1 MFSAADHTFMSHA
14 LQLAEKGLY
23 STTPN
28 PRVGCVIVQNE
39 HIIASGW
46 HKKSGHP
53 HAEIYALK
61 MAGEAARD
69 ATAYVTLEPC
79 NHYGL
84 TPPCARALI
93 EAGIAKVNIA
103 MEDPNP
109 IVAGRGRVLLQQA
122 GITVTTGLLE
132 AQAQALNIGFV
143 SRMTRKKPW
152 VRLKI
157 ATSLDG
163 KIALRNGASQ
173 WITGEAARIDA
184 HRWRARSCAI
194 MTGIGT
200 VKSDNPQLTVRHVE
214 TTRQPKKIVLDSQ
227 LSIPLSTSL
236 LRDESVIIF
245 TTNRQNQ
252 GKISQLTQLGV
263 QVILMP
269 ANNGMVDLEKMLT
282 LLATDFAMNEILVEA
297 GSHLNGALL
306 NANLVDEI
314 ILYIAPHLLGDD
326 AQDIFRLPG
335 LVDLKQKKTLIFED
349 IRTIG
354 QDIRI
359 IARPVATGV
368 QVV

>member
-1 MFSAADHTFMSHA
+1 MFSAADHAFMSHA

-46 HKKSGHP
+46 HEKAGQP
-53 HAEIYALK
+53 HAEIHALK
-61 MAGEAARD
+61 MAGEAARG

-79 NHYGL
+79 SHYGL
-84 TPPCARALI
+84 TPPCANNLI
-93 EAGIAKVNIA
+93 EAGIVKVNMA

-109 IVAGRGRVLLQQA
+109 LVAGHGRRLLQQT
-122 GITVTTGLLE
+122 GITVATGLLE

-152 VRLKI
+152 VRIKI
-157 ATSLDG
+157 AASLDG
-163 KIALRNGASQ
+163 KTALRNGTSQ
-173 WITGEAARIDA
+173 WITGKAARIDG

-200 VKSDNPQLTVRHVE
+200 IKSDNPQLTVRHIE

-227 LSIPLSTSL
+227 LSIPLSASL
-236 LRDESVIIF
+236 LQDESTIIF
-245 TTNRQNQ
+245 TANHHNQ
-252 GKISQLTQLGV
+252 EKISQLTRLGV
-263 QVILMP
+263 QVIPLP
-269 ANNGMVDLEKMLT
+269 ANDGKVDLRKMLT

-297 GSHLNGALL
+297 GSNLNGALL

-314 ILYIAPHLLGDD
+314 ILYLAPHLLGDN
-326 AQDIFRLPG
+326 AQGIFRLSE

-349 IRTIG
+349 IRTVG

-359 IARPVATGV
+359 VARFR
-368 QVV
+368 